1 MRGPRSINMLRTL
14 NLIVAISV
22 AATGVVSQPLT
33 VREGRDGTC
42 ALPITTIVE
51 VIPVVY
57 GTQIG
62 TNGSID
68 LTVFSQSVMITVSNA
83 PFDFTSALQFT
94 TTLPVTTAV
103 APVTTPKSSI
113 LRSKEEQ
120 RYTLML
126 IRLIGQSLPGL
137 LREAFSMSARRQLYS
152 RPRALQAGLL
162 LPPQSPRACRLQ
174 HWFYL
179 PPPLRMARP
188 WHHPQRIHR
197 PEFQSKGRIWRW
209 Q

>member
-33 VREGRDGTC
+33 VREGPDGTC

-68 LTVFSQSVMITVSNA
+68 LTVF
-83 PFDFTSALQFT
+83 
-94 TTLPVTTAV
+94 
-103 APVTTPKSSI
+103 
-113 LRSKEEQ
+113 
-120 RYTLML
+120 
-126 IRLIGQSLPGL
+126 G
-137 LREAFSMSARRQLYS
+137 
-152 RPRALQAGLL
+152 
-162 LPPQSPRACRLQ
+162 
-174 HWFYL
+174 
-179 PPPLRMARP
+179 
-188 WHHPQRIHR
+188 
-197 PEFQSKGRIWRW
+197 
-209 Q
+209 